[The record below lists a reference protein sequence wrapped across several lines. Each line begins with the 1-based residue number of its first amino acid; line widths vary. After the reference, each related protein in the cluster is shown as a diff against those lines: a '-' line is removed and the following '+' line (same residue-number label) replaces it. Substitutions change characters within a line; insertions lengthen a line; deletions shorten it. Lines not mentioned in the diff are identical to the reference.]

1 MTLYEINEKLRD
13 FDFEIDEET
22 GEILNADELDN
33 LELSKSEKIENICLL
48 IKNLKADAVAYKNEK
63 DSFSDKERVAKNR
76 IKSLTGYLESALDG
90 ETFKSTKASITYR
103 KSEVIEVVDG
113 AEIPKEYLRFK
124 EPEIDKVELKKAVK
138 SGINI
143 AGVQIV
149 EKQNMQIK

>member
-63 DSFSDKERVAKNR
+63 DSFSDKERVTKNR

-124 EPEIDKVELKKAVK
+124 EPEIDKDELKKAVK

>member
-22 GEILNADELDN
+22 GEILNTDELDN

-63 DSFSDKERVAKNR
+63 DSFSDKERVTKNR

>member
-63 DSFSDKERVAKNR
+63 DSFSDKERVTKNR

>member
-63 DSFSDKERVAKNR
+63 DSFSDKERVTKNR

-124 EPEIDKVELKKAVK
+124 EPEIDKGELKKAVK

-149 EKQNMQIK
+149 EKLNMQIK

>member
-63 DSFSDKERVAKNR
+63 DSFSDKERVTKNR

-149 EKQNMQIK
+149 EKLNMQIK